1 MEHAYYFK
9 RNTVYKVD
17 GDEISIVDVKSS
29 NTLTTLDPWMSRIVL
44 LADGQHTLD
53 QLIQYMTAQYPDGA
67 PSNLVETID
76 SVVTRLTESEVI
88 ELTMRPSLLPYYL
101 RLPIDEQDPKEATA
115 MMIKDGFISQA

>member
-17 GDEISIVDVKSS
+17 GDEISIVDVKNS

-53 QLIQYMTAQYPDGA
+53 QLIQHITAQYPDGA
-67 PSNLVETID
+67 PSNLVETIE
-76 SVVTRLTESEVI
+76 SVITRLTESEVI

-115 MMIKDGFISQA
+115 MMIKDGFLSQA